1 MSNVKIHL
9 PEGHELS
16 GLVSAAAELHKIM
29 NEFMTPGIS
38 DEAHSVDMTTG
49 ENMKYF
55 TDVNERLEEK
65 KPKSV
70 KFSCH
75 PEIPLFKGEKRL
87 KVLLS
92 ALVYVLPAD
101 KNTMAAKIGSRG
113 FKAKEDSRPTAAFQL
128 VRSCDRKVVEDS
140 LFQTVSS
147 DATPISMY
155 LPFGIEDEVSDT
167 CRISPFEYEYHIQA
181 RSMNI
186 KCIPVVRRFS
196 LSTVYI

>member
-1 MSNVKIHL
+1 
-9 PEGHELS
+9 LS

-38 DEAHSVDMTTG
+38 AEEHSVDMTTS

-70 KFSCH
+70 KFSAH

-101 KNTMAAKIGSRG
+101 KNSMAAKIGSRG

-147 DATPISMY
+147 DATPISLY
-155 LPFGIEDEVSDT
+155 LPFGITDYDEDIDT
-167 CRISPFEYEYHIQA
+167 GVVRISPFEYEYHIQA